1 MMLTKLEFST
11 QQENDEHVTNNVEY
25 EETYAVEVK
34 RFVKYDTE
42 VDKGS
47 PRRGKFQPWVSAD
60 QWAQHPAGEQG
71 EVQAEPTEEAR
82 SVRHWGGQRFTQRRT
97 YDTSS
102 GPTNEYEET
111 CAVKVIRFEEYYA
124 KVDTKAT

>member
-47 PRRGKFQPWVSAD
+47 PRRG
-60 QWAQHPAGEQG
+60 
-71 EVQAEPTEEAR
+71 
-82 SVRHWGGQRFTQRRT
+82 
-97 YDTSS
+97 
-102 GPTNEYEET
+102 
-111 CAVKVIRFEEYYA
+111 
-124 KVDTKAT
+124 